1 MKKFFYSILVLKIIL
16 LFISCSLSEKNEI
29 PYSQMFEEN
38 PVTISWQQKE
48 SSDDI
53 KSFQANVS
61 VYSINNRTD
70 SSSVL
75 QTKYKMS
82 LSTINGTQYNRLD
95 FSPEFSG
102 GKARSV
108 VSDNSQIILFDTSSN
123 EIEYKISMQENISPD
138 LVFLGMESA
147 VSKINLDLIKSESQR
162 LSLDLLEDSKKT
174 LMLDIPSSYF
184 FDNSNSLET
193 RISTRVA
200 FDVQEEVLQQ
210 IEVVTLREDG
220 TKITATSYPMYQ
232 EKDGVPIKIG
242 LVTVLKSQAAELLQG
257 FEDAQY
263 FNSIDEIPE
272 MSDEEYERILESGEF
287 EEVENMTFGNPA
299 DLSYEE
305 IILEVYNDIEINTVD
320 ESAFRL
326 LLSSSGEDLWKNYF

>member
-1 MKKFFYSILVLKIIL
+1 MKKLFL
-16 LFISCSLSEKNEI
+16 LMFVTTLLISCNQVSDENEI

-38 PVTISWQQKE
+38 PVTISWQQNE
-48 SSDDI
+48 TSDDV
-53 KSFQANVS
+53 KSFKANVS

-70 SSSVL
+70 TSSVL
-75 QTKYKMS
+75 QTKYRMS

-102 GKARSV
+102 GKTRSV

-138 LVFLGMESA
+138 LAFLGMESA
-147 VSKINLDLIKSESQR
+147 VSRINLDLIKSESKR
-162 LSLDLLEDSKKT
+162 LSLDLVEDSKKT
-174 LMLDIPSSYF
+174 LTLDIPNSYF
-184 FDNSNSLET
+184 SDNSNSLEK

-200 FDVQEEVLQQ
+200 FDVEQEVLQQ

-220 TKITATSYPMYQ
+220 TKITTTSYPMYQ
-232 EKDGVPIKIG
+232 EKDDVPIKIG
-242 LVTVLKSQAAELLQG
+242 LVTVLNSQASEILPG

-263 FNSIDEIPE
+263 FDSIDDIPE

-320 ESAFRL
+320 ESAFRI
-326 LLSSSGEDLWKNYF
+326 LLSSNGDDL

>member
-1 MKKFFYSILVLKIIL
+1 MKKFFYSILVLKTIL
-16 LFISCSLSEKNEI
+16 LFISCNLSEKNEI
-29 PYSQMFEEN
+29 PYSQIFQEN
-38 PVTISWQQKE
+38 PLTISWQQNE
-48 SSDDI
+48 TSDDI

-61 VYSINNRTD
+61 IYSINNRTD
-70 SSSVL
+70 TSSVL
-75 QTKYKMS
+75 QTKYRMS

-108 VSDNSQIILFDTSSN
+108 VSDNSQVILFDTSSN

-138 LVFLGMESA
+138 IAFLGMESA

-162 LSLDLLEDSKKT
+162 LSLDLVEDSKKILT
-174 LMLDIPSSYF
+174 LDIPSSYF
-184 FDNSNSLET
+184 FDNSLEK

-200 FDVQEEVLQQ
+200 FDVEQEVLQQ

-220 TKITATSYPMYQ
+220 TKITTTSYPMYQ
-232 EKDGVPIKIG
+232 EKNGVPIKIG
-242 LVTVLKSQAAELLQG
+242 LVTVLNSQASEILPG

-263 FNSIDEIPE
+263 FDSIDDIPE

-320 ESAFRL
+320 ESAFRIL
-326 LLSSSGEDLWKNYF
+326 LDSSGEDL